1 MSKESENLSE
11 GLKRSPNLIALI
23 VVVGCFLYYLY
34 RHDQMKMQEASRDDL
49 VAKQRIEQCHSI
61 QHESNLVMDK
71 LNTSLNNQ
79 GNAFRELTTA
89 IRDLRVV
96 MEAHNGKMV
105 IILHELN
112 QIKEYI
118 KEVKS

>member
-49 VAKQRIEQCHSI
+49 VAKQRIEQCHNI

>member
-1 MSKESENLSE
+1 
-11 GLKRSPNLIALI
+11 
-23 VVVGCFLYYLY
+23 
-34 RHDQMKMQEASRDDL
+34 
-49 VAKQRIEQCHSI
+49 
-61 QHESNLVMDK
+61 MDK

-112 QIKEYI
+112 QLKQYI
-118 KEVKS
+118 KDAQS

>member
-1 MSKESENLSE
+1 MTL
-11 GLKRSPNLIALI
+11 
-23 VVVGCFLYYLY
+23 
-34 RHDQMKMQEASRDDL
+34 QETSRDDL
-49 VAKQRIEQCHSI
+49 VAKQRIVQCHNI